1 MAKLVSQEDDVMVQG
16 EEYEEDDDILDNTE
30 DVQVDRGSSG
40 NTSKQKNPVVI
51 VGIVAAVVIL
61 FVLCGVGAMK
71 IMPMMSS
78 NDENEEETEEY
89 IADQF
94 EYMITEI
101 EELRENGYTGDEIES
116 AEAEMIPSYMLIE
129 EAQEKRKALY
139 ESEAAIYQDAASPEF
154 KELENMTWVGGEEFT
169 FDVSQVDTWQRKGST
184 LNLDYK
190 KVPLHGYQ
198 CFIRI
203 EMRKA
208 NPETGREAGYCY
220 MFISPERYAEL
231 DDEGNINVQI
241 NYYFI
246 EETKTSIITDIK
258 EVRTTDN

>member
-1 MAKLVSQEDDVMVQG
+1 MAKLVDQDEDVMVQG
-16 EEYEEDDDILDNTE
+16 EEYEEDEDILDNTSE
-30 DVQVDRGSSG
+30 EPVNRGGSKNSD
-40 NTSKQKNPVVI
+40 KQKNPVMI
-51 VGIVAAVVIL
+51 IGIVVGVIAIV
-61 FVLCGVGAMK
+61 VLCGFGAMK
-71 IMPMMSS
+71 IMPVMMQDS
-78 NDENEEETEEY
+78 NEEETEEY
-89 IADQF
+89 EEPPF

-101 EELRENGYTGDEIES
+101 EELRDNGYTGDEIES
-116 AEAEMIPSYMLIE
+116 AEAEMIPSYVLIE
-129 EAQEKRKALY
+129 EAQDRRKALY

-154 KELENMTWVGGEEFT
+154 KALEDMTWVGGEEFT
-169 FDVSQVDTWQRKGST
+169 YDISQIDSWQRKGST

-198 CFIRI
+198 CFIRV

-220 MFISPERYAEL
+220 MFITPERYAEL
-231 DDEGNINVQI
+231 PEEGNINVQI

-246 EETKTSIITDIK
+246 EETKTSIITDIR